1 MTRRFD
7 SLRSEVLGTSTRFGI
22 SELFYPASDQLT
34 FYSNTLVDFTPLFLF
49 FSVFFLFSFFFLFS
63 PLPASELAGPR
74 RIAGNLKLRA
84 KHIRDESRKP
94 GENWSPL
101 RRSNCN
107 ERQSPRKLRFHS
119 LRIGK
124 LRYFQLWFE
133 NLPRVLIS
141 PVLTAEILFR
151 ERERDSY
158 VFAIFHLTKRKKKKK
173 TMAAITAETNG
184 KFI

>member
-1 MTRRFD
+1 MPRAWRYFHIGYNRSKGSFSLRRGAGTSFHGVERLTFRMTRRFD

-124 LRYFQLWFE
+124 LRYFQL
-133 NLPRVLIS
+133 
-141 PVLTAEILFR
+141 
-151 ERERDSY
+151 
-158 VFAIFHLTKRKKKKK
+158 
-173 TMAAITAETNG
+173 
-184 KFI
+184 